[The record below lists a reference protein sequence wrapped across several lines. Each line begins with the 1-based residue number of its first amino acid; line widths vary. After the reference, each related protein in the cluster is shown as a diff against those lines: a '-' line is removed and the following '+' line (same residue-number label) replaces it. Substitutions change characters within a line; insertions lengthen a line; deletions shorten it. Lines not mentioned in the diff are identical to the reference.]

1 VIKKTTILMVY
12 FLKFQ
17 SFLMRINNVPIN
29 GPNDA
34 PIYRIAFKWFSDRH
48 DIKLLCFTSR

>member
-1 VIKKTTILMVY
+1 VIKKQTILMVY